1 MSNPD
6 RQLPRVQN
14 VMTRQPMVCHLE
26 DAATPLLTLF
36 EERDF
41 NAIPVVDSE
50 GHLLG
55 VVTKLSL
62 LRLLRGG
69 TAETAPPLSLRVRDV
84 MDTRKVWVE
93 PVDDLAAVVRQMSRY
108 HVRSV
113 PVVERSGGQRRL
125 VGMVSR
131 GDLLRGFPRRPA
143 WTEGKPA
150 D

>member
-1 MSNPD
+1 MSNP
-6 RQLPRVQN
+6 LPRVQD
-14 VMTRQPMVCHLE
+14 VMTRQPEVWHLE

-62 LRLLRGG
+62 LRLLRDGSPA
-69 TAETAPPLSLRVRDV
+69 TVAEAAPPVPLRVRDV

-93 PVDDLAAVVRQMSRY
+93 PVDDLDAVVRQM
-108 HVRSV
+108 
-113 PVVERSGGQRRL
+113 
-125 VGMVSR
+125 
-131 GDLLRGFPRRPA
+131 
-143 WTEGKPA
+143 T
-150 D
+150 